1 MVSLHETL
9 QKSLLKQCDLL
20 FINAPFP
27 GQEHA
32 DQISIWGWVFL
43 LVFWFVSDSWIVFLF
58 F

>member
-20 FINAPFP
+20 FINAPFL

-43 LVFWFVSDSWIVFLF
+43 LVFWFVSDSWIGFLF